1 MRLLYECSLV
11 PSRNSPNKTPPTPV
25 LPGSS
30 ASMVRG
36 PVPQVSL
43 KSGRQ
48 PVVVSA
54 KGLNQGFV
62 VGAEALQRH

>member
-1 MRLLYECSLV
+1 MNVHWYPLGIVLIT
-11 PSRNSPNKTPPTPV
+11 PPPTPV

-30 ASMVRG
+30 ASMVQG
-36 PVPQVSL
+36 LAPQVSL
-43 KSGRQ
+43 KTARQ

-62 VGAEALQRH
+62 VGAEALQRP